1 MTKLRNYEKKLQ
13 DYKKRQKVCYQRRFS
28 KLVYGGASVI
38 EW

>member
-13 DYKKRQKVCYQRRFS
+13 HYKKRQKVCYQWMFF
-28 KLVYGGASVI
+28 KLVYGGASVV